1 MELDELKQTWSEHA
15 RKLDRILSLNL
26 QGLKTAQLDKT
37 RSALERFKAF
47 RLFEMLVGILI
58 LIPLGSY
65 IADRISVP
73 TLAIPALIFAASVL
87 FPAVIGNIRQ
97 LILLGRISYADPVT
111 TIQRKLEEIKLHYLG
126 TIRLP
131 VLMLPLYMVY
141 VVIGLNLLFG
151 VDVLAH
157 SDATFLWVN
166 LVVSL
171 VFIAP
176 AVWVFRHL
184 SFKNIGNPVIR
195 ALVHGG
201 GGKQMIAALEFL
213 KALQAFE
220 DEEKNGT
227 ATQAMSR

>member
-1 MELDELKQTWSEHA
+1 MELDELKQTWNEHA

-26 QGLKTAQLDKT
+26 QGLKTAQLDRT
-37 RSALERFKAF
+37 RSALRRFKAF
-47 RLFEMLVGILI
+47 RLFEMLVGILV
-58 LIPLGSY
+58 LIPLGFY

-73 TLAIPALIFAASVL
+73 TLAIPALILAASVL
-87 FPAVIGNIRQ
+87 VPVIGSVRQ
-97 LILLGRISYADPVT
+97 LILLGQVSYADPVT

-131 VLMLPLYMVY
+131 LLMFPLYMVY
-141 VVIGLNLLFG
+141 VVVGLNLLFG

-213 KALQAFE
+213 KALQGFE
-220 DEEKNGT
+220 DEDKNGT
-227 ATQAMSR
+227 ANQAMSS

>member
-1 MELDELKQTWSEHA
+1 MELDELKQTWSENAH
-15 RKLDRILSLNL
+15 KLDRLLSLNL

-37 RSALERFKAF
+37 RSALGRFKAF
-47 RLFEMLVGILI
+47 RLFELLIGILV

-65 IADRISVP
+65 IADHFSVP

-87 FPAVIGNIRQ
+87 VPVIGSIRQ
-97 LILLGRISYADPVT
+97 LILLGQISYADPVT
-111 TIQRKLEEIKLHYLG
+111 TIQRKLEEIKLRYLR

-141 VVIGLNLLFG
+141 IVLGLNLLLG
-151 VDVLAH
+151 VDLLAH
-157 SDATFLWVN
+157 PDPTFLWVN

-171 VFIAP
+171 IFIAP
-176 AVWVFRHL
+176 AVWVFRNL
-184 SFKNIGNPVIR
+184 SLKNIDNPVIR

-213 KALQAFE
+213 KALQEFE
-220 DEEKNGT
+220 DEQKNGT
-227 ATQAMSR
+227 ANQTLSR